1 MRIRG
6 TNEIRVRVSPNVAK
20 KVMSVGDE
28 LSQLGVKVHTV
39 HSQVQYRGLS
49 DVLDAVKTTWLV
61 YSIVKEARNNWP
73 NIRKILVNAGLS
85 NHEIITLNLSQ
96 YTRKKSVKTKKR

>member
-6 TNEIRVRVSPNVAK
+6 TNEIRVRVSPNLAK
-20 KVMSVGDE
+20 KVMSVDDE
-28 LSQLGVKVHTV
+28 LSQLGVKLYTAQSWVNFKGV
-39 HSQVQYRGLS
+39 S

-61 YSIVKEARNNWP
+61 YSILKEARNNWP
-73 NIRKILVNAGLS
+73 AIRRILVSAGLS

-96 YTRKKSVKTKKR
+96 YTRKKSVKSKKR